1 MAEIATLARPYAN
14 AVFELAKGRKVL
26 DDWSKQLALVAAVA
40 AEPSVKEIID
50 SPASTNLEKS
60 NTLVR
65 VCGDDLSREG
75 KQFLHVLARNK
86 RLDLL
91 EEISTQYEALRAQE
105 ESTLEVEI
113 VSAYA
118 EPATVSVH
126 SSHTADRWG
135 LYLAQSP
142 NSVIYERPRVVG
154 EGTGDRGRV
163 ELGALVSFGKRLLLL
178 LSADVT
184 GTSRRGWF
192 VMVSEDGGSNWN
204 PP

>member
-118 EPATVSVH
+118 LSDSE
-126 SSHTADRWG
+126 
-135 LYLAQSP
+135 
-142 NSVIYERPRVVG
+142 
-154 EGTGDRGRV
+154 RGRFS
-163 ELGALVSFGKRLLLL
+163 EALAHRFQREIQL
-178 LSADVT
+178 
-184 GTSRRGWF
+184 TSRVDATLLGGAIIRAGDTVIDGSVRGKLEKL
-192 VMVSEDGGSNWN
+192 SETLQRT
-204 PP
+204 